1 MAKSYL
7 HTVKSVDFQ
16 VEGLGFL
23 DVSSMSMTLEPG
35 TIPMAQIGVVLEGGG
50 KNATKKNNTTINSLS
65 LGTLNKRLNMLIDL
79 AAKSQTCNFRMQL
92 ETTRLVDGKTG
103 NQDILLK
110 GWILVAAGLGLVSTT
125 RGFSCICTIA
135 HPAYK
140 LTMHGGFC
148 TNFNE
153 SLKLE
158 DLAPNVEDPIS
169 AGVSVYERIQEV
181 KEKLNFI
188 DDGTTVVPGGKSPSD
203 IMEEV
208 ESVFGS
214 IPELIKKH
222 LEWTPKLGGGSGGIP
237 FKDVLSDKL
246 KLATQQLMLECWIPS
261 GSYSVWDIF
270 ISSVCGE
277 FDLTVIPD
285 YTKEKLPV
293 CPYFP
298 WLKPTLELNEDDL
311 FEMAFPGTDPAPI
324 YGLCS
329 SPQMEA
335 INDQY
340 PSTYAGESSENL
352 EDQAT
357 MVAYVPVSNA
367 DINGKFFTGS
377 LPEWL
382 SSAIQIAPGLNAQDV
397 EPASL
402 ASDEIPKQDTSSG
415 DNEEMKSA
423 NSLKMHCLAYQFT
436 KEFKKRLEATI
447 NCPLLISRNGEDP
460 FLPGSVLSIK
470 NSGGVLLQGYVVSL
484 THSIDM
490 DSGSGSTSM
499 HLAYCRPESGYAVT
513 NEVLDKNPMYS

>member
-1 MAKSYL
+1 MARSYL
-7 HTVKSVDFQ
+7 HTIKSVDFQ
-16 VEGLGFL
+16 IEGLGFL
-23 DVSSMSMTLEPG
+23 DVTSFSMTLEPG
-35 TIPMAQIGVVLEGGG
+35 TIPMAQIGVVLAGGG
-50 KNATKKNNTTINSLS
+50 KKATKKNRSMINPFS
-65 LGTLNKRLNMLIDL
+65 LGTLNDRLNMLVAL
-79 AAKSQTCNFRMQL
+79 AAKSQTCNFRLQMD
-92 ETTRLVDGKTG
+92 TTRLTDGKTG
-103 NQDILLK
+103 GQDILLK
-110 GWILVAAGLGLVSTT
+110 GWILVSAGLGTLSTT
-125 RGFSCICTIA
+125 NSFSCVCTIA

-158 DLAPNVEDPIS
+158 ELAPNVEDPIS
-169 AGVSVYERIQEV
+169 AGVTVYERIQEV
-181 KEKLNFI
+181 EEKLKFI
-188 DDGTTVVPGGKSPSD
+188 DDGSTVVPGGKTPNE
-203 IMEEV
+203 IMEDV
-208 ESVFGS
+208 ESVFKK
-214 IPELIKKH
+214 IPELLKQYI
-222 LEWTPKLGGGSGGIP
+222 EWSPKLGGGSGGIP

-246 KLATQQLMLECWIPS
+246 LLATQQLMLECWIPS

-298 WLKPTLELNEDDL
+298 WMVPTLELNEDDL
-311 FEMAFPGTDPAPI
+311 FELSFPGTDPAPI

-340 PSTYAGESSENL
+340 PSTYTEEESENL
-352 EDQAT
+352 DDQAT
-357 MVAYVPVSNA
+357 TVAYVPVANA

-377 LPEWL
+377 IPEWL
-382 SSAIQIAPGLNAQDV
+382 SSAIQIAPGLNSQDID
-397 EPASL
+397 PSSM
-402 ASDEIPKQDTSSG
+402 ASDTSSEDVSSG

-423 NSLKMHCLAYQFT
+423 NSLKMHCLAYQFL

-460 FLPGSVLSIK
+460 FLPGSVLSVK
-470 NSGGVLLQGYVVSL
+470 NSDGVLLEGYVVSL
-484 THSIDM
+484 THTIDM
-490 DSGSGSTSM
+490 ASGSGSTSM
-499 HLAYCRPESGYAVT
+499 HLAYCRPESGYEVT
-513 NEVLDKNPMYS
+513 KEVLDKNPMYS